1 MKTDILYFQLK
12 GRNMETLSELKKRE
26 EELLHVF
33 PRALNP
39 LFVLNELNKT
49 QRQIEKIE
57 KENKNEISGRY
68 ERI

>member
-1 MKTDILYFQLK
+1 
-12 GRNMETLSELKKRE
+12 METLSELKKRE

-49 QRQIEKIE
+49 QRQTEKIE